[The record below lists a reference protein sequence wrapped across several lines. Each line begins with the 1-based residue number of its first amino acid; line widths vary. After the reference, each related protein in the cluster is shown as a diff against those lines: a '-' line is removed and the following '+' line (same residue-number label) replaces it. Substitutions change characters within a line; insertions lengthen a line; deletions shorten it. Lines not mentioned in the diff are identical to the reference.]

1 MRRSRLSNPL
11 TYEDIKNKVPVK
23 QGVELGIEGDNYLV
37 GISEEKIYSLSLSAF
52 YVWQLCDGSRN
63 VEELA
68 THIMQDLKESSQ
80 EISES
85 ELKEV
90 LTLILGQLH
99 EAELIKFSEE

>member
-1 MRRSRLSNPL
+1 LSSLL
-11 TYEDIKNKVPVK
+11 TYEEIKNKRPIK

-37 GISEEKIYSLSLSAF
+37 GVSEEKVYSLSLSAF

-63 VEELA
+63 VEQLVGHVME
-68 THIMQDLKESSQ
+68 DLKDSSQ
-80 EISES
+80 KISED
-85 ELKEV
+85 ELKDL